1 MGTAAGG
8 TMGEEGGRTGMTT
21 KGYDVIV
28 VGAGIFGVTT
38 AIELRQR
45 GFRVALLDPGPLP
58 HPLAASTDISKA
70 VRMDYGA
77 DEYYMSMGEAARQ
90 GWLTWNETLFP
101 RPLYHEVGMLFLNS
115 TPMSPHSYEYESYQ
129 MLQRRR
135 HQPERLNASDIAS
148 QFPAWR
154 EGVFV
159 DGYLNRQAGYAESGL
174 VVETLLRAAVAMGVV
189 LNAGTSVVRFLF
201 SKSRATG
208 VLTQQGET
216 VSADHIVVAAGAWT
230 PLLLP
235 ELAPVMFAV
244 GQPVF
249 HLQVP
254 KPAFFQPPHFT
265 VFAADISQTGW
276 YGFPYHPQAQ
286 IVKIANHGVGRRV
299 NPAQDIRQVSS
310 EEIQFLR
317 SFLTESLPMLAEAP
331 IVYTR
336 LCLYC
341 DTLDEHFWIDRH
353 PGYAGLTV
361 SAGGSGHAFKF
372 APLLGALTADS
383 VEGKPNLYRE
393 RFRWR
398 ELRQDTQGEEAARN
412 RHERQQAE

>member
-1 MGTAAGG
+1 MTA
-8 TMGEEGGRTGMTT
+8 T
-21 KGYDVIV
+21 GYDVIV

-38 AIELRQR
+38 AIELRRR
-45 GFRVALLDPGPLP
+45 GHRVALFDPGPLP

-77 DEYYMSMGEAARQ
+77 DEAYMRMGEAARQ
-90 GWLTWNETLFP
+90 GWLTWNKTLFS

-129 MLQRRR
+129 MLQKRG
-135 HQPERLNASDIAS
+135 HHPERLNASDIAA
-148 QFPAWR
+148 QYPAWR

-159 DGYLNRQAGYAESGL
+159 DGYLNRQAGYVESGA
-174 VVETLLRAAVAMGVV
+174 VVESLLHTAITNGVTLHPHV
-189 LNAGTSVVRFLF
+189 SVQKLLMTG
-201 SKSRATG
+201 SRVTG
-208 VLTQQGET
+208 VRTGQGET
-216 VSADHIVVAAGAWT
+216 FAADHVVVALGAWT
-230 PLLLP
+230 PLLVP
-235 ELAPVMFAV
+235 DLAPIMFAV

-249 HLQVP
+249 HLQVSDP
-254 KPAFFQPPHFT
+254 DLFQPPHFT

-299 NPAQDIRQVSS
+299 DPARDPRQVSG
-310 EEIQFLR
+310 EDVQFLR
-317 SFLTESLPMLAEAP
+317 SFLTESLPILAEAP

-372 APLLGALTADS
+372 APLLGGLTADV
-383 VEGKPNLYRE
+383 VERKAHPFGK

-398 ELRQDTQGEEAARN
+398 DLRQDTHGEEAARN
-412 RHERQQAE
+412 RHKRQPH